1 MLIVINLG
9 PSGLDTRGTR
19 GFERSF
25 EMVAEGASRKV
36 TPKNNRFVSGAPGHE
51 NKFNRAVAKTIIQS
65 KKITFDTE

>member
-51 NKFNRAVAKTIIQS
+51 
-65 KKITFDTE
+65 KKVHPGGRKNNYSE